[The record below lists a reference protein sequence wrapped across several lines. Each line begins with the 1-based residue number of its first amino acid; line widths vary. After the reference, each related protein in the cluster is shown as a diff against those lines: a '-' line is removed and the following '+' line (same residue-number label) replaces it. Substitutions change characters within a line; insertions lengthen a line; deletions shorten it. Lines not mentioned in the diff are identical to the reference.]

1 MTHAPSG
8 EARSRFLVGIDLGT
22 VNTALAYVDLAAEGD
37 PAEALRVMSIPQ
49 LVAPGEVG
57 ERPLLPSSA
66 YVAGEHELPPG
77 ARRLPWGEPD
87 VVVGELA
94 RTQGARVPGR
104 LVASAKSWLS
114 HPRVD
119 RTADILPWGAPEGVR
134 RLSPVAA
141 SALYLSH
148 LRDAWA
154 ARFPDYPL
162 PAQEIVLT
170 VPASFDEVARE
181 LTLRAAREAGLEHV
195 TLLEEPQAAFYD
207 FIAHHRARLGATLGN
222 RKLVLVCDVGG
233 GTTDFTLIHVAP
245 DEDGARAPA
254 LSRIAVGDHLLLGG
268 DNVDITLARQ
278 VEARLGVRLDAVQW
292 SLLVQACRM
301 AKEQLLAPERQ
312 AAESAHRAAVV
323 IPGRGSRLVG
333 GTLSAELSREEVE
346 ATLLDGFFPR
356 CGQEDLPQRRGR
368 TGLLEL
374 GLPYEADPAVTRH
387 ALAFLRD
394 HAAEVAAAD
403 GRSAPLPRPDA
414 LLLNGGVFTP
424 SAVRVRLREVVSSW
438 FPGAPEVDLLETDRL
453 DVAVARGAAHFA
465 LVRRGLG
472 LRIGGGTAR
481 AYFVGVDAPGEA
493 PQALCLIPRHQE
505 EGTAVEVERT
515 FALLLDRPVRFPLY
529 ATTRARFERP
539 GDLVSIDDSSF
550 QTLPPIETV
559 LRAPTEGANSRGGVA
574 GEGYPGASGGQRGAP
589 RSASED
595 RAGTKA
601 ASPSKD
607 VPVRLRAA
615 LTEIGTLEVFCVAQD
630 RDARWKLEF
639 GLRGG
644 DTVFDSPASEVAS
657 MPKRFAEARGLVELY
672 YGKKPAPVDKRDVKG
687 LARALEK
694 VLGPRESWNVPVLRE
709 LWAALHAGTARRRR
723 SADHERL
730 WLALA
735 GYALRPGFGAP
746 LDAWRAGETFATFG
760 EGLQFQAEPRN
771 WQAWWVLWRRIA
783 GGLQDAAQNRI
794 LDLLVPFLPPTDTRK
809 VKPRVTGVK
818 PEAID
823 EMIRLAASLER
834 VSPTRKRQVG
844 DAVLDRIA
852 REGPAPHLLW
862 ALGRLGARVPF
873 HGSGHTCV
881 DPEVAESWLERLV
894 SLPARRADLAFP
906 VAQLARMSGD
916 RARDVGPEARE
927 LALRVLA
934 EAGAPESLARPV
946 REPVALGAADEQ
958 RIFGESLPAGLKLLG

>member
-1 MTHAPSG
+1 MTLASSDDMRG
-8 EARSRFLVGIDLGT
+8 ETRGESRSRFLVGIDLGT

-37 PAEALRVMSIPQ
+37 PADAQRVLSIPQ

-57 ERPLLPSSA
+57 ERHLLPSSA
-66 YVAGEHELPPG
+66 YVPGEHELPPG
-77 ARRLPWGEPD
+77 ARRLPWGEPP
-87 VVVGELA
+87 VVVSELA

-119 RTADILPWGAPEGVR
+119 RTAEILPWGAPEGVQ

-141 SALYLSH
+141 SALYLEH

-154 ARFPDYPL
+154 ARFPEHPL
-162 PAQEIVLT
+162 SAQEIVLT

-181 LTLRAAREAGLEHV
+181 LTLRAAREAGLERV

-207 FIAHHRARLGATLGN
+207 FVAHNRGRLAAALGG
-222 RKLVLVCDVGG
+222 RRLVLVCDVGG
-233 GTTDFTLIHVAP
+233 GTTDFTLIHAEL
-245 DEDGARAPA
+245 DESGEKPPA

-278 VEARLGVRLDAVQW
+278 IEERLGVRLDAVQW
-292 SLLVQACRM
+292 SLLVQACRV
-301 AKEQLLAPERQ
+301 AKEQLLAQDRKEG
-312 AAESAHRAAVV
+312 AAAPRTTVAV
-323 IPGRGSRLVG
+323 PGRGSRLVG
-333 GTLSAELSREEVE
+333 GTLSAELSRDEVE
-346 ATLLDGFFPR
+346 AVLLDGFFPR
-356 CGQEDLPQRRGR
+356 CGQHDLPQRRGR

-394 HAAEVAAAD
+394 HAVEVAAAT

-424 SAVRVRLREVVSSW
+424 PAVRERLRAVVSSW
-438 FPGAPEVDLLETDRL
+438 FPGAPDVDLLDTERL

-472 LRIGGGTAR
+472 IRIGGGTPR

-539 GDLVSIDDSSF
+539 GDLVPVDEGSF
-550 QTLPPIETV
+550 QTLPPVETV
-559 LRAPTEGANSRGGVA
+559 LRSPPS
-574 GEGYPGASGGQRGAP
+574 
-589 RSASED
+589 SASAS
-595 RAGTKA
+595 AGV
-601 ASPSKD
+601 SKE

-639 GLRGG
+639 GLRADSG
-644 DTVFDSPASEVAS
+644 FDAVASEVAS
-657 MPKRFAEARGLVELY
+657 MPKRFAEARGLVDLY
-672 YGKKPAPVDKRDVKG
+672 YGKKPSQVDKRDVKG
-687 LARALEK
+687 LSRALEK
-694 VLGPRESWNVPVLRE
+694 VLGPREGWNVPVLRE
-709 LWAALHAGTARRRR
+709 LWASLHAGMARRRR
-723 SADHERL
+723 SAEHERL
-730 WLALA
+730 WLSLT

-746 LDAWRAGETFATFG
+746 LDSWRAGETFATFG

-783 GGLQDAAQNRI
+783 GGLDEAAQNRI
-794 LDLLVPFLPPTDTRK
+794 LDLVVPFLPPSDPRK
-809 VKPRVTGVK
+809 VKPRVAGVK

-873 HGSGHTCV
+873 HGSGHACV
-881 DPEVAESWLERLV
+881 DPEVAEAWLERLV
-894 SLPARRADLAFP
+894 SLPAKSTDLAFP

-916 RARDVGPEARE
+916 RARDVGPEARD
-927 LALRVLA
+927 LALRALA
-934 EAGAPESLARPV
+934 EAGAPDSVVRPV
-946 REPVALGAADEQ
+946 REPIALGAADEQ
-958 RIFGESLPAGLKLLG
+958 RIFGESLPAGLKLIG

>member
-1 MTHAPSG
+1 MTAHPR
-8 EARSRFLVGIDLGT
+8 EPRSRFLVGIDLGT

-37 PAEALRVMSIPQ
+37 PADALRVMSIPQ

-57 ERPLLPSSA
+57 DRHLLPSSA
-66 YVAGEHELPPG
+66 YLPGEHELPPG

-119 RTADILPWGAPEGVR
+119 RTAAILPWGAPEGVP

-141 SALYLSH
+141 SALYLAH
-148 LRDAWA
+148 LREAWG
-154 ARFPDYPL
+154 ARFPGHPL

-207 FIAHHRARLGATLGN
+207 FVSHHRARLAEALAG
-222 RKLVLVCDVGG
+222 RRLVLVCDVGG
-233 GTTDFTLIHVAP
+233 GTTDFTLIHAAL
-245 DEDGARAPA
+245 DAGGGKAPA

-268 DNVDITLARQ
+268 DNVDITLARR

-292 SLLVQACRM
+292 SLLVQACRV
-301 AKEQLLAPERQ
+301 AKEQLLARD
-312 AAESAHRAAVV
+312 SAGGRAAPGAKVV
-323 IPGRGSRLVG
+323 VPGRGARLVG
-333 GTLSAELSREEVE
+333 GTLSADLSRDEVE
-346 ATLLDGFFPR
+346 AVLLDGFFPH
-356 CGQEDLPQRRGR
+356 CGANDLPQRRGR

-394 HAAEVAAAD
+394 HAVEVAAAS
-403 GRSAPLPRPDA
+403 GRSSELPRPDA

-424 SAVRVRLREVVSSW
+424 PQVRERLREVVSSW
-438 FPGAPEVDLLETDRL
+438 FRGAPPIDLLDSERL

-472 LRIGGGTAR
+472 LRIGGGTPR
-481 AYFVGVDAPGEA
+481 AYFVGVDAPGEKQ
-493 PQALCLIPRHQE
+493 QALCLVPRHQE
-505 EGTAVEVERT
+505 EGEPVEVERT

-529 ATTRARFERP
+529 ATTRARFERA
-539 GDLVSIDDSSF
+539 GDLVAVDEASF
-550 QTLPPIETV
+550 QALPPVETV
-559 LRAPTEGANSRGGVA
+559 LRSTDVASAGGAGGGSA
-574 GEGYPGASGGQRGAP
+574 EASVGTRGAQ
-589 RSASED
+589 RSASEAS
-595 RAGTKA
+595 AGAKA
-601 ASPSKD
+601 APPSKE

-615 LTEIGTLEVFCVAQD
+615 LTEIGTLEVYCVAED

-639 GLRGG
+639 GLRGE
-644 DTVFDSPASEVAS
+644 ASDEGPTEIAS
-657 MPKRFAEARGLVELY
+657 LPRGFGEARELVELY

-687 LARALEK
+687 LWRALEK
-694 VLGPRESWNVPVLRE
+694 ALGPREGWNVPVLRE
-709 LWAALHAGTARRRR
+709 LWAALHAGMARRRR
-723 SADHERL
+723 TPDHERL
-730 WLALA
+730 WCALT

-746 LDAWRAGETFATFG
+746 LDAWRAAEAFKAFP
-760 EGLQFQAEPRN
+760 EGLQFQAEPHG

-783 GGLQDAAQNRI
+783 GGLDDAAQARI
-794 LDLLVPFLPPTDTRK
+794 LDALMPFLAPPDPRRPKPK
-809 VKPRVTGVK
+809 VAGVR
-818 PEAID
+818 PEAVD

-834 VSPTRKRQVG
+834 VPPARKHQAG
-844 DAVLDRIA
+844 EAVLERLGK
-852 REGPAPHLLW
+852 EGPAPHLLW
-862 ALGRLGARVPF
+862 AIGRLGARVPF
-873 HGSGHTCV
+873 HASAHTCV
-881 DPEVAESWLERLV
+881 GPEVAEEWLSRLAA
-894 SLPARRADLAFP
+894 SGARPPDLAFP

-916 RARDVGPEARE
+916 RVRDVGPDARD
-927 LALRVLA
+927 LALRLLA
-934 EAGAPESLARPV
+934 EAKAPEAQARQV
-946 REPVALGAADEQ
+946 KEPVLLGAAEEG
-958 RIFGESLPAGLKLLG
+958 RIFGEGLPAGLRLV